1 MTNLASSLLKN
12 RKNNDSIV
20 DEAVNILKEAVT
32 LNPTSENIVFTLG
45 SKVKSFFVP
54 KKNLLKYLF

>member
-12 RKNNDSIV
+12 GKNNDSIV

-45 SKVKSFFVP
+45 F
-54 KKNLLKYLF
+54 

>member
-12 RKNNDSIV
+12 GKNNDSIV

-45 SKVKSFFVP
+45 FKVLIILYT
-54 KKNLLKYLF
+54 NLKYLF